1 MSKTLI
7 LGASGQVGSAL
18 AQSLRTAGHELA
30 LATSGPANKPEQVHL
45 NLASGEGLQQAFA
58 NVERAFLMA
67 PPGYTRQDELLAPVI
82 AQAQAQQLK
91 KVVLMTAMGADAD
104 PNGPMRKAEL
114 LLENSGLN
122 YGIIRPNWFMQN
134 FNTFWIAGIR
144 EQQKILLPVGQA
156 KGSFI
161 DTRDIAAVAAALL
174 QSDRFSQQAFNL
186 TGGEALNHDEV
197 AQVLSEVSGKNITYA
212 ENTPEEMRQ
221 VLLAAGLSAD
231 YAAFMLVILDF
242 FKQGYAAAITPSVAE
257 ITGQPPRSFRQY
269 AEDHQK
275 AWR

>member
-7 LGASGQVGSAL
+7 LGSRGQVGSAL
-18 AQSLRTAGHELA
+18 AEQLLTAGHSVV
-30 LATSGPANKPEQVHL
+30 LATSGPATQAHQVHL
-45 NLASGEGLQQAFA
+45 NLASGEGLSQAFA
-58 NVERAFLMA
+58 EVDRAFLMA

-82 AQAQAQQLK
+82 AQAQAQELQ
-91 KVVLMTAMGADAD
+91 KVVLMTAMGADAN
-104 PNGPMRKAEL
+104 PNSPMRQAEL

-134 FNTFWIAGIR
+134 FNTFWLTGIR

-161 DTRDIAAVAAALL
+161 DTRDIAAVAAVLL
-174 QSDRFSQQAFNL
+174 QSDRFQQQAFNL

-197 AQVLSEVSGKNITYA
+197 AQMLSELSGKTITYA
-212 ENTPEEMRQ
+212 ENTPEEMRHI
-221 VLLAAGLSAD
+221 LLKAGLAAD
-231 YAAFMLVILDF
+231 YADFMLVILDF
-242 FKQGYAAAITPSVAE
+242 FKQGYAAAITPAVAE
-257 ITGQPPRSFRQY
+257 ITGQPPRSFWQY
-269 AEDHQK
+269 ATDYQQ